1 MRKLLLAG
9 ALVAALAVPSAA
21 QAKSHTLRLNVAIPN
36 ANVLTN
42 PPGLSTNPT
51 PPPPGAYVFAG
62 VGTFTGG
69 GGGRVVF
76 SGTAVSGNE
85 TLIQAVLT
93 FRGGSITA
101 LGLSTD
107 DARDKEYS
115 AITGG
120 TRKYRGVRGDAVQ
133 TNDKPSDDPNGV
145 ETFTLTLKYQ

>member
-1 MRKLLLAG
+1 MRKLILAG
-9 ALVAALAVPSAA
+9 AVAAALAVPSAA
-21 QAKSHTLRLNVAIPN
+21 QAKSHTLRLNVSIPN
-36 ANVLTN
+36 ASVLTN
-42 PPGLSTNPT
+42 PPGLFTNPT

-69 GGGRVVF
+69 GGGHVHF

-85 TLIQAVLT
+85 TLIQAILS
-93 FRGGSITA
+93 FGGGSITA

-107 DARDKEYS
+107 DPKDKEYY

-145 ETFTLTLKYQ
+145 ETFTLTLKYR